1 MWKFICMFLLYAGLS
16 LDASAQDDKEKSNR
30 ASILKSLQNLDDSK
44 AIKKYNEYNRKYRR
58 GVSFK
63 NRVLR
68 NVGYRP
74 IITWIPEGVGMHV
87 GPVLVSP
94 DRRYVRFGVNMNFS
108 SIKGFSTFNMGTG
121 ETTWYPKGE

>member
-1 MWKFICMFLLYAGLS
+1 MWKYISFLFIILLSSGI
-16 LDASAQDDKEKSNR
+16 SAQEK
-30 ASILKSLQNLDDSK
+30 ASGNDILKSLQRLDDSD
-44 AIKKYNEYNRKYRR
+44 AVKKYNEYNRKYRR

-94 DRRYVRFGVNMNFS
+94 DRRYVRFDINMNFS

>member
-1 MWKFICMFLLYAGLS
+1 MWKYISFLFIILLSSGI
-16 LDASAQDDKEKSNR
+16 SAQEK
-30 ASILKSLQNLDDSK
+30 ASGNDILKSLQKLDDSD
-44 AIKKYNEYNRKYRR
+44 AVRKYNEYNRKYRR
-58 GVSFK
+58 GVNFK

-121 ETTWYPKGE
+121 QTTWYPKGE

>member
-1 MWKFICMFLLYAGLS
+1 MWKYISFLFIILLSSGI
-16 LDASAQDDKEKSNR
+16 SAQEK
-30 ASILKSLQNLDDSK
+30 ASGNDILKSLQRLDDSD
-44 AIKKYNEYNRKYRR
+44 AVKKYNEYNRKYRR

-94 DRRYVRFGVNMNFS
+94 DRRYVRFGINMNFS
-108 SIKGFSTFNMGTG
+108 SIKGFSTFNMGSG
-121 ETTWYPKGE
+121 ETIWHPRGE

>member
-1 MWKFICMFLLYAGLS
+1 MWKYISFLFIILLSSGI
-16 LDASAQDDKEKSNR
+16 SAQEK
-30 ASILKSLQNLDDSK
+30 ASGNDILKSLQRLDDSK
-44 AIKKYNEYNRKYRR
+44 AVKKYNEYNRKYRR

-94 DRRYVRFGVNMNFS
+94 DRRYVRFGINMNFS
-108 SIKGFSTFNMGTG
+108 SIKGFSTFNMGSG
-121 ETTWYPKGE
+121 ETIWHPRGE

>member
-1 MWKFICMFLLYAGLS
+1 MWKYISFLFIILLS
-16 LDASAQDDKEKSNR
+16 SSISAQEK
-30 ASILKSLQNLDDSK
+30 ASGSDILKSLQKLDDSD
-44 AIKKYNEYNRKYRR
+44 AVRKYNEYNRKYRR

-74 IITWIPEGVGMHV
+74 IITWIPEGVGMYV

-94 DRRYVRFGVNMNFS
+94 DRRYVRFGINMNFS

>member
-1 MWKFICMFLLYAGLS
+1 MWKYISFLFIILLS
-16 LDASAQDDKEKSNR
+16 SSISAQEK
-30 ASILKSLQNLDDSK
+30 ASGNDILKSLQKLDDSD
-44 AIKKYNEYNRKYRR
+44 AVRKYNEYNRKYRR

-121 ETTWYPKGE
+121 QTTWHPKGE

>member
-1 MWKFICMFLLYAGLS
+1 MWKDVSFLFIILLS
-16 LDASAQDDKEKSNR
+16 SSISAQEK
-30 ASILKSLQNLDDSK
+30 ASGNDILKSLQKLDDSD
-44 AIKKYNEYNRKYRR
+44 AVRKYNEYNRKYRR

-74 IITWIPEGVGMHV
+74 IITWIPEGVEMHV

-121 ETTWYPKGE
+121 ETNWYPKGE

>member
-1 MWKFICMFLLYAGLS
+1 MWKYISFLFIILLS
-16 LDASAQDDKEKSNR
+16 SITSAQEK
-30 ASILKSLQNLDDSK
+30 ASGNDILKSLQRLDDSQ
-44 AIKKYNEYNRKYRR
+44 AVRKYNEYNRKYRR

-121 ETTWYPKGE
+121 QTTWYPKGE

>member
-1 MWKFICMFLLYAGLS
+1 MWKYISFLFIILLS
-16 LDASAQDDKEKSNR
+16 SSISAQEK
-30 ASILKSLQNLDDSK
+30 ASGNDILKSLQKLDDSD
-44 AIKKYNEYNRKYRR
+44 AVRKYNEYNRKYRR
-58 GVSFK
+58 GVNFK

-108 SIKGFSTFNMGTG
+108 SIKGFSTFNMGSG
-121 ETTWYPKGE
+121 ETIWHPRGE

>member
-1 MWKFICMFLLYAGLS
+1 MWKYVSFLFIILLS
-16 LDASAQDDKEKSNR
+16 SITSAQEK
-30 ASILKSLQNLDDSK
+30 ASGNDILKSLQRLDDSQ
-44 AIKKYNEYNRKYRR
+44 AVRKYNEYNRKYRR

-121 ETTWYPKGE
+121 QTTWYPKGE

>member
-1 MWKFICMFLLYAGLS
+1 MWKYISFLFIILLSSGI
-16 LDASAQDDKEKSNR
+16 SAQEK
-30 ASILKSLQNLDDSK
+30 ASGNDILKSLQKLDDSD
-44 AIKKYNEYNRKYRR
+44 AVRKYNEYNRKYRR
-58 GVSFK
+58 GVNFK

-108 SIKGFSTFNMGTG
+108 SIKGFSTFNMGSG
-121 ETTWYPKGE
+121 ETIWHPRGE

>member
-1 MWKFICMFLLYAGLS
+1 MWKYISFLFIILLS
-16 LDASAQDDKEKSNR
+16 SSISAQEK
-30 ASILKSLQNLDDSK
+30 ASGNDILKSLQKLDDSD
-44 AIKKYNEYNRKYRR
+44 AVRKYNEYNRKYRR
-58 GVSFK
+58 GVNFK

-121 ETTWYPKGE
+121 QTTWYPKGE

>member
-1 MWKFICMFLLYAGLS
+1 MWKYISFLFIILLSSGI
-16 LDASAQDDKEKSNR
+16 SAQEK
-30 ASILKSLQNLDDSK
+30 ASGNDILKSLQRLDDSD
-44 AIKKYNEYNRKYRR
+44 AVRKYNEYNRKYRR

-94 DRRYVRFGVNMNFS
+94 DRRYVRFGINMNFS
-108 SIKGFSTFNMGTG
+108 SIKGFSTFNMGNG
-121 ETTWYPKGE
+121 ESKWYPKGE

>member
-1 MWKFICMFLLYAGLS
+1 MWKYISFLFIILLSSGI
-16 LDASAQDDKEKSNR
+16 SAQEK
-30 ASILKSLQNLDDSK
+30 ASGNDILKSLQKLDDSD
-44 AIKKYNEYNRKYRR
+44 AVRKYNEYNRKYRK
-58 GVSFK
+58 GVNFK
-63 NRVLR
+63 NRILR

-108 SIKGFSTFNMGTG
+108 SIKGFSTFNMGSG
-121 ETTWYPKGE
+121 ETTWYPRGQ